1 MKSINITENKVLYY
15 INMSTVILLLILIFI
30 LLIFYQLFLAHALNT
45 GFKTRIIEG
54 VTNITVDSP
63 TPSVDEIYTQVKIL
77 ADDNRKNTTTIDILN
92 QKVSAL
98 SDQVKGMLL
107 SQQTALTKG
116 IDNIG
121 AGQ

>member
-1 MKSINITENKVLYY
+1 MKENKVLYY
-15 INMSTVILLLILIFI
+15 INMSTIILLLILIFI

-45 GFKTRIIEG
+45 TFKTRIIEG
-54 VTNITVDSP
+54 VTNISIDTP
-63 TPSVDEIYTQVKIL
+63 TPSTEEIYSQVKIL
-77 ADDNRKNTTTIDILN
+77 ADENRKNTTTIDILN

-121 AGQ
+121 TT

>member
-1 MKSINITENKVLYY
+1 MPI
-15 INMSTVILLLILIFI
+15 VILFLILIFI

-45 GFKTRIIEG
+45 AFKTRIIEG
-54 VTNITVDSP
+54 ITNITIDTP
-63 TPSVDEIYTQVKIL
+63 TPSTEEIYNQVKIL

-92 QKVSAL
+92 QKVSSL

-107 SQQTALTKG
+107 SQQTVLTKG

-121 AGQ
+121 VPA